1 MRGMRAALLLLVLA
15 SCSESK
21 KWIDVRATKLHVG
34 SLEADI
40 PPGWRD
46 INELADKSKLPKL
59 LPGSRSLL
67 PESLAERGEITVFP
81 IQAEIKGDDCVNLGN
96 LIQAQGEGR
105 VVISRAQGAMFANS
119 PGCMMD
125 MSVDGHSGD
134 LRVVTPAG
142 GSTVGVRC
150 MGRAKDLDYACDK
163 ILYGLH
169 VTPAPK

>member
-1 MRGMRAALLLLVLA
+1 MRALLPVLA
-15 SCSESK
+15 LVACAK
-21 KWIDVRATKLHVG
+21 RDKQWIDTHATQLHVG

-105 VVISRAQGAMFANS
+105 VVISRAQGATFANS
-119 PGCMMD
+119 PGCMMG
-125 MSVDGHSGD
+125 MSVDGHTGD
-134 LRVVTPAG
+134 LRVITPAG